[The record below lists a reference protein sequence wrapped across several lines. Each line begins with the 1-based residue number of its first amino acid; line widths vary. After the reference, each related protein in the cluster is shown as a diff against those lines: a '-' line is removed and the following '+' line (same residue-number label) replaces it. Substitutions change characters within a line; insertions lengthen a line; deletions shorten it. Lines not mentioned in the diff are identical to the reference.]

1 MKAVAREAEELQA
14 LLGEHQDAIVA
25 ANFLATISSDGDG
38 TEGTGFT
45 YGS

>member
-25 ANFLATISSDGDG
+25 ANFLATMA
-38 TEGTGFT
+38 TGQKGPDSPT
-45 YGS
+45 GS